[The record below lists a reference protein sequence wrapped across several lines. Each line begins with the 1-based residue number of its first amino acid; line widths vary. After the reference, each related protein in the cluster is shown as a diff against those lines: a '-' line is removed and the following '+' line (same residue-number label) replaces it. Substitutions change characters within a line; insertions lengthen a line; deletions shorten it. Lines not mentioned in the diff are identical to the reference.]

1 MIPAWIRSSST
12 SRESEE
18 KDDGSVENLLPSSLD
33 DIQEAQ
39 YMDRRQRRRSRG
51 YWIWTVLNII
61 LFIFSLSILARQV
74 YEKTV
79 YSHDRHWLLK
89 QTSYF
94 CKWHIF
100 NRCAYAN
107 RPSTAPVL
115 EKLNIQTFVKQ
126 TDGSLFDSPN
136 PSPYRNARKPD
147 PSVDAA
153 WESIDNIRTF
163 TITADEV
170 RKLGKDP
177 ELVAKFPE
185 EYGLG
190 PEAYV
195 AELDIFHQIHCLN
208 LLRNLAWA
216 EYDRSEDHGKKP
228 YSELHYVHV
237 AHCTDMLMQNI
248 MCQGSLDVLT
258 FNWMETQDWPFPDF
272 FVNRQ
277 CRDFD
282 AIVKWQDENALPLM
296 MGRNLTR
303 PEGAKQIPAPEALY
317 EMFGRESNISIH
329 DKM

>member
-1 MIPAWIRSSST
+1 MNS
-12 SRESEE
+12 
-18 KDDGSVENLLPSSLD
+18 
-33 DIQEAQ
+33 
-39 YMDRRQRRRSRG
+39 
-51 YWIWTVLNII
+51 
-61 LFIFSLSILARQV
+61 
-74 YEKTV
+74 
-79 YSHDRHWLLK
+79 
-89 QTSYF
+89 
-94 CKWHIF
+94 
-100 NRCAYAN
+100 NRAKGPY
-107 RPSTAPVL
+107 TAPVL
-115 EKLNIQTFVKQ
+115 EKLNIQTLVKQ
-126 TDGSLFDSPN
+126 TDGSLFESPN
-136 PSPYRNARKPD
+136 PSPHRNARKPD
-147 PSVDAA
+147 PAVDAA

-163 TITADEV
+163 PITAEEA

-195 AELDIFHQIHCLN
+195 AELDIFHQIHSLN

-216 EYDRSEDHGKKP
+216 EYGRSEDHGKKP
-228 YSELHYVHV
+228 YSDLHYVHV
-237 AHCTDMLMQNI
+237 SHCTDMLMQTI

-296 MGRNLTR
+296 MGRNLTL
-303 PEGAKQIPAPEALY
+303 PEGAKQIPAPEPFC
-317 EMFGRESNISIH
+317 EMFGRESNVSIH